1 MNQFA
6 KKRDISF
13 SDLLKVILENINQ
26 IFKHSLILTLIF
38 IGLSFLIKP
47 SFSTT
52 SVLFPYKN
60 ASNMSSL
67 LQSTIGIASMY
78 PNQSDDLSRI
88 YVDLFKSNDFIESTL
103 NKVIFD
109 RNNEES
115 SIFDLKYSEE
125 LEEFNQDQINMII
138 YKSLIDN
145 NLSVSYD
152 SYTGLFYIELT
163 FKDPKFNFN
172 YHKQLIDSFDYYLS
186 DLKNKKLILKTDAL
200 TIEQSNILLELERL
214 EIIKKEF
221 LENNRAILS
230 SPNLSNE
237 LYKIEREIRLKESSY
252 LAISNQIQ
260 MNRVDISM
268 KGNNFRIIQAPVEP
282 LGPNLTK
289 VEISIL
295 GFLIGLSSSILFIF
309 FKNYR
314 KFL

>member
-52 SVLFPYKN
+52 SVLFPYKD

-138 YKSLIDN
+138 YESLIDN

-152 SYTGLFYIELT
+152 SYTGLFYIELK

-172 YHKQLIDSFDYYLS
+172 YHNQLINSFDYYLS

-200 TIEQSNILLELERL
+200 TIEQSNILLELEKL
-214 EIIKKEF
+214 EKIKKEF

-230 SPNLSNE
+230 SPTLSNE

-282 LGPNLTK
+282 LRPNLTK
-289 VEISIL
+289 IEISIL
-295 GFLIGLSSSILFIF
+295 GFLIGLSSSTLFIF

-314 KFL
+314 KSL